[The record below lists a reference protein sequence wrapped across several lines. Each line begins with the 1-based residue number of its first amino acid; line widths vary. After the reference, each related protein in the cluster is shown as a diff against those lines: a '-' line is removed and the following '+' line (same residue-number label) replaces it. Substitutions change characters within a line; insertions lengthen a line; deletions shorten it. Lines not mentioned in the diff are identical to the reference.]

1 MAKLQS
7 EIIAHQ
13 SSIDAMLDRLKK
25 SEDNIAKGKIYFIS
39 SFQNNKNNK
48 ALHRTNINK

>member
-1 MAKLQS
+1 MAKLQN

-25 SEDNIAKGKIYFIS
+25 SEDIENWGVEPNF
-39 SFQNNKNNK
+39 N
-48 ALHRTNINK
+48 